1 MSERKPAA
9 NKKTTLRFLL
19 ALIFFAFLLQN
30 ANSYET
36 IKIVALD
43 KGLWKEISI
52 PPTWTYTDCQSSYV
66 EYPDF
71 TDPTIHYV
79 LHFTDENAHKIELRF
94 NRFRGRLDKNA
105 FMFDMTS
112 FSEKYIRIKK

>member
-1 MSERKPAA
+1 MYRCPAA
-9 NKKTTLRFLL
+9 IKKISIPLILL
-19 ALIFFAFLLQN
+19 SLATHEIRA
-30 ANSYET
+30 YET
-36 IKIVALD
+36 IKIIGLD

-52 PPTWTYTDCQSSYV
+52 PKSWKYMDCQSSFI

-79 LHFTDENAHKIELRF
+79 LHFTDENGHKIELRF

-105 FMFDMTS
+105 FLFDMTD
-112 FSEKYIRIKK
+112 FKEKYIRIKK